1 MANTTFNDDNKFC
14 PSVPRKF
21 CLPCN
26 NAEHVPIKIAREIY
40 YKAVFSRGGQP
51 QSAYDE
57 TCAFLFKH
65 YADDVALFLANKIE
79 RELAIDQTFTPTRK
93 SEESIITNPKLTK
106 IRDGNAAEMRSLP
119 CYHRSSFLCEYLIK
133 SLAVS
138 QPDDRPVHFILSV
151 LFKTAEVATAWGV
164 AATACRDTNTRSAIV
179 AQLEI

>member
-1 MANTTFNDDNKFC
+1 
-14 PSVPRKF
+14 
-21 CLPCN
+21 
-26 NAEHVPIKIAREIY
+26 
-40 YKAVFSRGGQP
+40 
-51 QSAYDE
+51 
-57 TCAFLFKH
+57 
-65 YADDVALFLANKIE
+65 LANKIE

-93 SEESIITNPKLTK
+93 SEKYIITDPKLTT
-106 IRDGNAAEMRSLP
+106 IRDEIAAEMRSLP

-164 AATACRDTNTRSAIV
+164 AASACRDMNMRSAIV